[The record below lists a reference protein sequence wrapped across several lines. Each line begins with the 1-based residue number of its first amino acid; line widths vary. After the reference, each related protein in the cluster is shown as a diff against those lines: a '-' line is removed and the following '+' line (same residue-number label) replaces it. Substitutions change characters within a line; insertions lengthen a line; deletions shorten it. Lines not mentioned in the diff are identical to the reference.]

1 MTEEKSFYSTD
12 HSETIRPANKAGV
25 SYYTSTA
32 TAYEVEMT
40 WDRIL

>member
-25 SYYTSTA
+25 SSYTP
-32 TAYEVEMT
+32 EQIRLEMT

>member
-1 MTEEKSFYSTD
+1 MKMTEEKSFYSTD

-25 SYYTSTA
+25 SSYTP